1 MMADTDGIRLTCPN
15 GHKLRVKSALA
26 GKRVRCPNKSC
37 GAVVD
42 VPSAE
47 TSEAQEPESRSINCL
62 FPADQI
68 SNLPTWR
75 FVLHFMSP
83 IAFEPAILKRAIM
96 KLKATDWKIITFPN
110 GLDSLSL
117 SEESNAVGVPVEVSE
132 KLRRRPN
139 SLADYESDFWK
150 INFHMIDCGFGD
162 LYYEAVDWKE

>member
-1 MMADTDGIRLTCPN
+1 M
-15 GHKLRVKSALA
+15 
-26 GKRVRCPNKSC
+26 
-37 GAVVD
+37 VD

-47 TSEAQEPESRSINCL
+47 TSAEEEPETQSINYL

-75 FVLHFMSP
+75 FVLHFMAP
-83 IAFEPAILKRAIM
+83 IAFEPAMLERAIAQ
-96 KLKATDWKIITFPN
+96 LKATDWKIVTFPD

-132 KLRRRPN
+132 KRRRRPN

-150 INFHMIDCGFGD
+150 INFNMIDCGFGD
-162 LYYEAVDWKE
+162 LYYEAVDVDWKE

>member
-1 MMADTDGIRLTCPN
+1 MADTEGIRIRCPN
-15 GHKLRVKSALA
+15 GHRLRVKPELA

-42 VPSAE
+42 VPSAA

-68 SNLPTWR
+68 DSLPTWR
-75 FVLHFMSP
+75 FVLHFMAP
-83 IAFEPAILKRAIM
+83 TDFQPAMLERAIAQ
-96 KLKATDWKIITFPN
+96 LKATDFKIVTFPD
-110 GLDSLSL
+110 GLDSLAL
-117 SEESNAVGVPVEVSE
+117 SDESNAVGVPVEVSE
-132 KLRRRPN
+132 KRRRRPN

-150 INFHMIDCGFGD
+150 INFHMLDCGFGD